1 MSHQVQRKEEL
12 MATIIIDGFD
22 LFYKESGSSS
32 PLLLIHGTGTNAD
45 IWGQTFDDLAATH
58 QVIAHDRRGYSRSA
72 SPPVKDLHRHAEDAA
87 ALLMQLQAVPATV
100 LGASV
105 GGIIALDLAVNHPE
119 QVSSLVLCEPPLHL
133 SKHPDL
139 SVLKDYLKVLL
150 YRWRKREREA
160 NESFLPFALAYTSG
174 GSAFDRVP
182 VTWRKAMLDNTK
194 ASLGDMDAGTGEYLS
209 TEQIGSIRCP
219 VTCLQGALSP
229 RFYHAASLR
238 LARILPQTQLQ
249 TVVGAGHLMFFDQPG
264 AFVEAVTGASAS

>member
-1 MSHQVQRKEEL
+1 MST
-12 MATIIIDGFD
+12 MTIDGVD
-22 LFYKESGSSS
+22 LFYRESGSGA
-32 PLLLIHGTGTNAD
+32 PLLLIHGTGVNAD

-58 QVIAHDRRGYSRSA
+58 RVIAYDRRGYSRSA
-72 SPPVKDLHRHAEDAA
+72 SPPVKELHRHAEDAA
-87 ALLMQLQAVPATV
+87 ALLTQLQAVPATV

-139 SVLKDYLKVLL
+139 SVLKDYLRVLF

-160 NESFLPFALAYTSG
+160 NESFLRFALAYTSG
-174 GSAFDRVP
+174 GSAFDRLP
-182 VTWRKAMLDNTK
+182 ESWRQAMLDNTG
-194 ASLGDMDAGTGEYLS
+194 ASLGDMNAGTGEYLS
-209 TEQIGSIRCP
+209 TGQISSISCP
-219 VTCLQGALSP
+219 VTCLEGTLSP

-238 LARILPQTQLQ
+238 LAKTLPQTQLK
-249 TVVGAGHLMFFDQPG
+249 TVAGAGHLMFFDQPG